1 MIQDDL
7 NDSEPFEDDPKDKD
21 FVPGEEFVGK
31 ADKFQDAVRIG
42 MRFNISAGV
51 ISLIINLVLIAVG
64 MQTECISWNAI
75 EKLKKRMGNEARNEH
90 DEVNVNLIC
99 MKMDG
104 KTSKVNIGKNKT
116 VKMETVTV
124 IKEPNPGYLDHFHF
138 AKKGLALA
146 GAMMNVIMKTKS
158 RLSLLAIGCG
168 KLLLRLDY
176 SRVSERMSC
185 EMPAFFQILHTNILI
200 KIYG

>member
-1 MIQDDL
+1 MQES
-7 NDSEPFEDDPKDKD
+7 NEPFEDDKNDGD
-21 FVPGEEFVGK
+21 YDPGDEFVGK
-31 ADKFQDAVRIG
+31 PDKFQDAVRIG

-64 MQTECISWNAI
+64 MQSECISWNAI
-75 EKLKKRMGNEARNEH
+75 EKMKKRMGNEARNDH
-90 DEVNVNLIC
+90 DEVNVNLTC

-104 KTSKVNIGKNKT
+104 KTSRVNIGKNKT

-168 KLLLRLDY
+168 NFLLQLQTIVEL
-176 SRVSERMSC
+176 VKE
-185 EMPAFFQILHTNILI
+185 
-200 KIYG
+200 

>member
-1 MIQDDL
+1 M
-7 NDSEPFEDDPKDKD
+7 EPFEDDPKDKD

-90 DEVNVNLIC
+90 DEINVNLIC

-168 KLLLRLDY
+168 NFLL
-176 SRVSERMSC
+176 
-185 EMPAFFQILHTNILI
+185 
-200 KIYG
+200 

>member
-1 MIQDDL
+1 M
-7 NDSEPFEDDPKDKD
+7 
-21 FVPGEEFVGK
+21 VGK
-31 ADKFQDAVRIG
+31 PDKFKDAVKIG

-51 ISLIINLVLIAVG
+51 LALIINLVLIAVG
-64 MQTECISWNAI
+64 MQRECISWKSI
-75 EKLKKRMGNEARNEH
+75 ENLKKRMGNEARNQH

-124 IKEPNPGYLDHFHF
+124 IKEPKPGYLDHFHF

-146 GAMMNVIMKTKS
+146 GAMMNLIMKTAS

-168 KLLLRLDY
+168 NFFFRL
-176 SRVSERMSC
+176 
-185 EMPAFFQILHTNILI
+185 
-200 KIYG
+200 

>member
-1 MIQDDL
+1 
-7 NDSEPFEDDPKDKD
+7 
-21 FVPGEEFVGK
+21 
-31 ADKFQDAVRIG
+31 
-42 MRFNISAGV
+42 
-51 ISLIINLVLIAVG
+51 
-64 MQTECISWNAI
+64 
-75 EKLKKRMGNEARNEH
+75 MGNEARNEH
-90 DEVNVNLIC
+90 DEINVNLIC

-158 RLSLLAIGCG
+158 RLSLLAVGCG
-168 KLLLRLDY
+168 KLVLQL
-176 SRVSERMSC
+176 
-185 EMPAFFQILHTNILI
+185 
-200 KIYG
+200 